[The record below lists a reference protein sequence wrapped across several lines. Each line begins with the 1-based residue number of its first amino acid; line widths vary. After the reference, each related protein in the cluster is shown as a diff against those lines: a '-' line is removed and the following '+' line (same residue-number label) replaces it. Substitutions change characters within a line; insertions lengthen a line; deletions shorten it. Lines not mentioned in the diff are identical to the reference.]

1 MKNIRNLFVCLFAV
15 ATLAFS
21 QTVTTSTTLATAM
34 GARESTITLTS
45 STGVLAQGVNNQV
58 MTAGYVDREYFEI
71 ISNAN
76 SLGTGNIWNIR
87 RFGGLGAPGSVN
99 SQHLS
104 GATVWLSVPGTFD
117 QGPNDRVGSCANVT
131 FQYLP
136 LIEVRSGN
144 VITCNPNNKYSP
156 VGVGSFWV
164 PPTSCTGVPTT
175 LTQTTTYPSI
185 GTILLPVMKSISN
198 AAAGTLSVTCT
209 FAIPTSVSALRGA
222 MIQDVTMFLASSG
235 TGSGVVP
242 TSMGVPTLGTITF
255 PAAALTQTVSPN
267 AAVAIGGTGTLTGG
281 GVTGTSGFM
290 TAVTTDGTFY
300 TIKATF
306 ASAIDL
312 STDLRL
318 LQFVQPVLQSAA
330 SVTTLFTP
338 GLLVHYYAPLPY

>member
-71 ISNAN
+71 TSNAN

-156 VGVGSFWV
+156 IGVGAFWV
-164 PPTSCTGVPTT
+164 PPTQCTSVGTGATATNTYVTSGTGNTLILNASLASAGSSPTVQVSCVFQP
-175 LTQTTTYPSI
+175 
-185 GTILLPVMKSISN
+185 
-198 AAAGTLSVTCT
+198 
-209 FAIPTSVSALRGA
+209 PTSVSALRGA
-222 MIQDVTMFLASSG
+222 VLQDITMFA
-235 TGSGVVP
+235 GSATTVP
-242 TSMGVPTLGTITF
+242 AAVATATLGTITF
-255 PAAALTQTVSPN
+255 PVAANAVQTPSVVAPVS
-267 AAVAIGGTGTLTGG
+267 IGGTVTTVGI
-281 GVTGTSGFM
+281 GVAATSGYLY
-290 TAVTTDGTFY
+290 AVTTAGAYYSMKSTF
-300 TIKATF
+300 
-306 ASAIDL
+306 SAAVDL
-312 STDLRL
+312 STDLRVL
-318 LQFVQPVLQSAA
+318 SFGMVFTETSSNVTVVQ
-330 SVTTLFTP
+330 TP
-338 GLLVHYYAPLPY
+338 GLLVHYYYPLAN